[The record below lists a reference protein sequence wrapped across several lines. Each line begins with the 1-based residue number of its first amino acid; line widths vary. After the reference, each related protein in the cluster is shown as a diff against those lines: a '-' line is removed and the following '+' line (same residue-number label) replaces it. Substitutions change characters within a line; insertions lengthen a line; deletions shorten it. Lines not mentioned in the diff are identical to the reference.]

1 MTRQKSFILGIRNV
15 KKLGTR
21 FSDAALLLEGS
32 PALVFFT
39 AVVARSSYVALRER

>member
-39 AVVARSSYVALRER
+39 AVVARSFYVALRER